1 MLSKNIPR
9 QSFEIEIKMN
19 YVNNT
24 NTFIFNVVPSSDVSR
39 NLFGSNS
46 LGLGNN
52 LGSFINFF
60 KLEKNAVRYKVI
72 QSFVSII

>member
-1 MLSKNIPR
+1 MHNEFIKKHTETIKNN
-9 QSFEIEIKMN
+9 FLKIEIKID

-24 NTFIFNVVPSSDVSR
+24 NTFIFNVAPSADVSR

-60 KLEKNAVRYKVI
+60 KLEKNAVK
-72 QSFVSII
+72 